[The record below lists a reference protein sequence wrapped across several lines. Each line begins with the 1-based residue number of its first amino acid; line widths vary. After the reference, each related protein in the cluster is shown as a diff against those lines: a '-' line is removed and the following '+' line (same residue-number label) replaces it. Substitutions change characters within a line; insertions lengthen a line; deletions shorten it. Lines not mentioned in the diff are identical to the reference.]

1 MPDAD
6 AAKSVLQTHMQP
18 TSLPTR
24 IITYA
29 WGERYIDELLSLTL
43 PAALAPGNLPYVASV
58 CPCVFMIITQEVF
71 FERIMNSPVV
81 SRIRELC
88 PVRLTALDDL
98 IVAPDKYGMT
108 LTYALHRGFIDLGPR
123 MSDHWLI
130 FFNAD
135 FILADGSWRNLLTH
149 LARGERLIASPS
161 YCVRSGDVVCELRKR
176 IDTRAGTLVL
186 QPRELASLVL
196 RHRHDTVR
204 AKTVNQRLC
213 SARYMDQFY
222 WLVDDN
228 TLLGHQMPVSIVGM
242 RPERYIREP
251 NSYWDYGFMRELCPE
266 AQICVIGDSDKFLM
280 MELRQKEVAADQISD
295 GWPSLSEIGKR
306 MKIWVTPYQRDF
318 AQYPLTL
325 HTEDLPREADEA
337 RRQLKAFVDE
347 VLSYAPADLPSHIN
361 HLQWNYH
368 WRTFVEARHKYLSS
382 RLGSVTADEPPLEV
396 LSELD
401 KAWWKLDGLEKSYL
415 RRRSEIAELMNR
427 ERDIVRCARA
437 RLEEAAKHSGEKL
450 LAKFLALKRG
460 DTDSNMIPWLEIP
473 GDQQKRSNVVNS
485 PVRSNCAPWV
495 TAIAEYEHQQKS
507 GQSQLLTR
515 IAEFIDRQEE
525 TRLRS
530 LKIEFEAARRDLQSD
545 YDRLMPK
552 SIKSAAPME
561 PGEDAS
567 TEAGQAEA
575 LETGEAQS
583 PEGGE
588 AVPQVLIQQGPLT
601 HVKFASDSIA
611 LRLARPL
618 YKRLFG
624 RLPRVRMLHPFWA
637 PLRHLVR
644 LVDRATE
651 RGARNVLMV
660 GRGAADGIANHLPGM
675 HAQLSLADTVGT
687 NLDKAFDQRPDFDLC
702 ICSLT
707 IPESSCIPKLI
718 RAVTPYMRVG
728 GKIIIFLPN
737 FELNHDLR
745 NDPQL
750 LRAFTEFPTSFTVY
764 SAGGLKSA
772 RILRRLHDLKSSHS
786 LKRLLMFFLIIAP
799 GAMAANK
806 EEASSDLQ
814 GSSCST
820 SCTSITIEIEIGPPQ
835 SEAGVVRAEVLNAA
849 E

>member
-6 AAKSVLQTHMQP
+6 AARSVLQTHMQP
-18 TSLPTR
+18 TNLPTR

-108 LTYALHRGFIDLGPR
+108 LTYALHRGFIDLGPS
-123 MSDHWLI
+123 MTDHWFI

-161 YCVRSGDVVCELRKR
+161 YCVRSGDVVCGLRKR

-266 AQICVIGDSDKFLM
+266 AEICVIGDSDEFLM

-295 GWPSLSEIGKR
+295 GWPNLSEIGKR

-368 WRTFVEARHKYLSS
+368 WRTFMEARHKYLSS
-382 RLGSVTADEPPLEV
+382 RLGSVTAD
-396 LSELD
+396 
-401 KAWWKLDGLEKSYL
+401 
-415 RRRSEIAELMNR
+415 
-427 ERDIVRCARA
+427 
-437 RLEEAAKHSGEKL
+437 
-450 LAKFLALKRG
+450 
-460 DTDSNMIPWLEIP
+460 
-473 GDQQKRSNVVNS
+473 
-485 PVRSNCAPWV
+485 
-495 TAIAEYEHQQKS
+495 
-507 GQSQLLTR
+507 
-515 IAEFIDRQEE
+515 
-525 TRLRS
+525 
-530 LKIEFEAARRDLQSD
+530 
-545 YDRLMPK
+545 
-552 SIKSAAPME
+552 
-561 PGEDAS
+561 
-567 TEAGQAEA
+567 
-575 LETGEAQS
+575 
-583 PEGGE
+583 
-588 AVPQVLIQQGPLT
+588 
-601 HVKFASDSIA
+601 
-611 LRLARPL
+611 
-618 YKRLFG
+618 
-624 RLPRVRMLHPFWA
+624 
-637 PLRHLVR
+637 
-644 LVDRATE
+644 
-651 RGARNVLMV
+651 
-660 GRGAADGIANHLPGM
+660 
-675 HAQLSLADTVGT
+675 
-687 NLDKAFDQRPDFDLC
+687 
-702 ICSLT
+702 
-707 IPESSCIPKLI
+707 
-718 RAVTPYMRVG
+718 
-728 GKIIIFLPN
+728 
-737 FELNHDLR
+737 
-745 NDPQL
+745 
-750 LRAFTEFPTSFTVY
+750 
-764 SAGGLKSA
+764 
-772 RILRRLHDLKSSHS
+772 
-786 LKRLLMFFLIIAP
+786 
-799 GAMAANK
+799 
-806 EEASSDLQ
+806 
-814 GSSCST
+814 
-820 SCTSITIEIEIGPPQ
+820 
-835 SEAGVVRAEVLNAA
+835 
-849 E
+849 